1 MVTQKNTHHA
11 ADGFA
16 GTKGHRYVGMAVS
29 QVAEETKGAFG
40 RLLFL
45 LVLVYAA
52 SSGLHECYEL
62 LHESLGLV
70 SQGPFLAPASYWY
83 RLPRTHRDVDPIKNP
98 IETPMADFAYGL
110 VNPVSPRQ
118 AFTGILE
125 YLPNLDVN
133 EASKYRGDPDYHQS
147 STGWTRS
154 AAISTVD
161 HGSQRR
167 HSGFAP
173 LSSTRCARPG

>member
-1 MVTQKNTHHA
+1 
-11 ADGFA
+11 
-16 GTKGHRYVGMAVS
+16 MAVS
-29 QVAEETKGAFG
+29 QVAEETRGAFG
-40 RLLFL
+40 RLLL
-45 LVLVYAA
+45 LLMLVYAA

-62 LHESLGLV
+62 FHESLGLV

-83 RLPRTHRDVDPIKNP
+83 RLPRSHRDVDLIKNP

-110 VNPVSPRQ
+110 VDPVSPRQ

-125 YLPNLDVN
+125 YSLNLDVH
-133 EASKYRGDPDYHQS
+133 EASKYRRDPDYHQS

-161 HGSQRR
+161 HESQPRHGS
-167 HSGFAP
+167 FAP
-173 LSSTRCARPG
+173 LSSTRVNRYMSGGADPHQV